1 MLQFPGSGSS
11 GSFAGAGSGL
21 LSADMFFGVD
31 SFFFP
36 LFWGVFFWN
45 AITGSL
51 GKKIK
56 QFKIFFIVKVYFYV
70 SKSEA
75 SNGAGNGS
83 RSELHCFSEAICSLW

>member
-21 LSADMFFGVD
+21 LSPDMFFGVD

-51 GKKIK
+51 GKKSNNSK
-56 QFKIFFIVKVYFYV
+56 YF
-70 SKSEA
+70 
-75 SNGAGNGS
+75 
-83 RSELHCFSEAICSLW
+83 SL